1 MFALFIAFITFIVI
15 FLAGCALCE
24 RVDVPAKKLVFA
36 VAIVGAGCVFLSL
49 DVEQVDKVQQ
59 WLDSQERYRLKSVDE
74 ILDSLDERQAKW
86 SPRNER

>member
-1 MFALFIAFITFIVI
+1 MFALFIAFVVFLVV

-74 ILDSLDERQAKW
+74 ILDSLDKRQEKW
-86 SPRNER
+86 ADK

>member
-1 MFALFIAFITFIVI
+1 MFALFIAFVVFLVV

-59 WLDSQERYRLKSVDE
+59 WLDSQKRYRLKSVDE
-74 ILDSLDERQAKW
+74 ILDSLDKRQEKW
-86 SPRNER
+86 ADK